1 MGKITEKVKGT
12 VTGAK
17 DKVKGA
23 GEATKDKVAAGSKK
37 KYLAEIVGTFIL
49 VYAIAS
55 AATVYSDSGQL
66 GVIGIGLVH
75 ALVLTAIVYA
85 IGYISGAHVNPA
97 VTIGFLVARRL
108 SGREAA
114 LYIGSQILGA
124 VIGAGVVY
132 ATFGSSMAASVT
144 LPADDNVIRA
154 LVLEIV
160 MTFTLV
166 YVVTAATTSENKIGP
181 LAGTAVGFTLG
192 FNVLFGGSISG
203 GSLNPARSFGPALV
217 TGNFDFHW
225 IYWVAPIIGGL
236 IAAGLYK
243 GLHKDTEQASAEVEQ
258 KKKVSNVEDEKTK
271 AQFTTRHGSST
282 TKTTT
287 QGVSD
292 TDKDIKEEVK

>member
-1 MGKITEKVKGT
+1 MYISIYDMCTLYKIGLLLARGITKEWFDKIKASVNEKSRG
-12 VTGAK
+12 
-17 DKVKGA
+17 
-23 GEATKDKVAAGSKK
+23 GSKK

-66 GVIGIGLVH
+66 GIIGIGLVH
-75 ALVLTAIVYA
+75 AFVLAAVVYA

-97 VTIGFLVARRL
+97 VTIGFLVARKL
-108 SGREAA
+108 GGREAA

-154 LVLEIV
+154 FVLETV

-166 YVVTAATTSENKIGP
+166 YVVSAATTSENKIGP

-217 TGNFDFHW
+217 SGNFDFHW

-243 GLHKDTEQASAEVEQ
+243 GLHKDTDLASAEAEQ
-258 KKKVSNVEDEKTK
+258 M
-271 AQFTTRHGSST
+271 
-282 TKTTT
+282 
-287 QGVSD
+287 
-292 TDKDIKEEVK
+292 KER